1 MMAAHDDNPMIAAL
15 AQWAPSLP
23 ASAVATLARGFSR
36 TTLDKGAALLRQG
49 DVWRQVLWIERGA
62 LRLYFT
68 RRDGRE
74 FNKNFYFEGALLC
87 PLTPAMWEAPSLFEI
102 GAIEPATVWRAD
114 AAVWRAALDAAGQ
127 WAPLRTELLAR
138 LVSHKLQREHD
149 LLTLDARRRYAAFC
163 AREPRLAERIPL
175 LHLASY
181 LGITDVSLSRI
192 RRSAG
197 GGPGST
203 SGSRSGD

>member
-1 MMAAHDDNPMIAAL
+1 MKPPECAASPALCATLAQRLPALPADAVAAL
-15 AQWAPSLP
+15 ARMFSPL
-23 ASAVATLARGFSR
+23 TLNKGG
-36 TTLDKGAALLRQG
+36 TLLHQG
-49 DVWRQVLWIERGA
+49 EVWRHALWVERGA

-74 FNKNFYFEGALLC
+74 FNKNLYLEGALLC
-87 PLTPAMWEAPSLFEI
+87 PLTPAMWDAPSLFEI
-102 GAIEPATVWRAD
+102 GALEPATVWRAD
-114 AAVWRAALDAAGQ
+114 AAAWRAALNATDQ
-127 WAPLRTELLAR
+127 WAPLCTELLAR

-149 LLTLDARRRYAAFC
+149 LLMLDARTRYAAFC

-192 RRSAG
+192 RRG
-197 GGPGST
+197 
-203 SGSRSGD
+203 SGDASGD

>member
-1 MMAAHDDNPMIAAL
+1 MANTQALQRALRPLLPAL
-15 AQWAPSLP
+15 APPAIAELAGGFAPL
-23 ASAVATLARGFSR
+23 R
-36 TTLDKGAALLRQG
+36 LDKGAPLLRLG
-49 DVWRQVLWIERGA
+49 EVWRHALWLERGA

-74 FNKNFYFEGALLC
+74 FNKNFYLEGALLC

-102 GAIEPATVWRAD
+102 GALEPSLVWRAD
-114 AAVWRAALDAAGQ
+114 AGAWRTRLDALGA

-138 LVSHKLQREHD
+138 LVSHKLQREHE
-149 LLTLDARRRYAAFC
+149 LLTLDARRRYAAFR
-163 AREPRLAERIPL
+163 AREPQLAARIPL

-192 RRSAG
+192 RRAADD
-197 GGPGST
+197 GP
-203 SGSRSGD
+203 DH

>member
-1 MMAAHDDNPMIAAL
+1 MDALRRAL
-15 AQWAPSLP
+15 AQWLP
-23 ASAVATLARGFSR
+23 GLADDALARAAADFAPKR
-36 TTLDKGAALLRQG
+36 LDKGQPLLRHG
-49 DVWRQVLWIERGA
+49 DVWRHVLWIERGA

-74 FNKNFYFEGALLC
+74 FNKNFYLDGALLC
-87 PLTPAMWEAPSLFEI
+87 PLTPAMWAAPSLFEI
-102 GAIEPATVWRAD
+102 GALEATTVWRAD
-114 AAVWRAALDAAGQ
+114 AARWRTQLHALDQ
-127 WAPLRTELLAR
+127 WEPLRTELLAR

-163 AREPRLAERIPL
+163 AREPQLAERVPL

-192 RRSAG
+192 RRAG
-197 GGPGST
+197 GLA
-203 SGSRSGD
+203 DD

>member
-1 MMAAHDDNPMIAAL
+1 MSPDALLHALQAAL
-15 AQWAPSLP
+15 PALP
-23 ASAVATLARGFSR
+23 ASAAHALAGNFAPMRA
-36 TTLDKGAALLRQG
+36 DKGMPLLRQG
-49 DVWRQVLWIERGA
+49 ETWRHVLWIERGA

-74 FNKNFYFEGALLC
+74 FNKNFYLDGALLC
-87 PLTPAMWEAPSLFEI
+87 PLTPATWAAPSQFEI
-102 GAIEPATVWRAD
+102 GALEATTVWRAD
-114 AAVWRAALDAAGQ
+114 AARWRTQLHALDQ
-127 WAPLRTELLAR
+127 WEPLRTELLAR

-163 AREPRLAERIPL
+163 AREPQLAERVPL

-192 RRSAG
+192 RRAG
-197 GGPGST
+197 GLA
-203 SGSRSGD
+203 DD

>member
-1 MMAAHDDNPMIAAL
+1 MDSAPPAAL
-15 AQWAPSLP
+15 IGTLSQLVPALP
-23 ASAVATLARGFSR
+23 ALQVEALARGFSR
-36 TTLDKGAALLRQG
+36 LTLTKGGTLLRQG
-49 DVWRQVLWIERGA
+49 DVWRQALWLERGT

-74 FNKNFYFEGALLC
+74 FNKNFYLEGALLC
-87 PLTPAMWEAPSLFEI
+87 PLTPAMWDAPSLFEI
-102 GAIEPATVWRAD
+102 AAVEASTVWRAD
-114 AAVWRAALDAAGQ
+114 AAAWRQALDGAGQ

-163 AREPRLAERIPL
+163 AREPALAERVPL

-181 LGITDVSLSRI
+181 LGMTDVSLSRI
-192 RRSAG
+192 RRG
-197 GGPGST
+197 GVEAMGA
-203 SGSRSGD
+203 